1 MVTVTSLDVLQGEP
15 LPVQVMVYCGVVTEA
30 LGIRVADPV
39 SVTVPLAAST
49 RKVDVDVATTFPRF
63 GVFRT
68 PAVMLMTPA
77 SAVPSIMPQTVT
89 STATALTSPIGDQP
103 VFAARNRSEEHTSEL
118 Q

>member
-30 LGIRVADPV
+30 LGIRVADPD

-49 RKVDVDVATTFPRF
+49 RKVDVDVATTFPSF

-68 PAVMLMTPA
+68 PAVMLITPA
-77 SAVPSIMPQTVT
+77 SAVPSIMPLKVT
-89 STATALTSPIGDQP
+89 STAAALTTPIGVHP
-103 VFAARNRSEEHTSEL
+103 VFAAPNGNAGSG
-118 Q
+118 QC